1 MNIYA
6 VNRIN
11 TSTYANNKNIVTI
24 DLKNKPWYSGVLNNY
39 MAGAFTN
46 CTNLQKVI
54 NISNAVTNMHDTFYR
69 CTSLVNAPVIPNS
82 VTDMDSTFAFCNSLV
97 NAPVIP
103 NFVTDMTQTFIG
115 CSNLTSTPKIPS
127 LVTNMLGTFSGCS
140 NLVNAPVIPS
150 SVIDMNSTFHGCSN
164 LVNAPIIPNSI
175 TNMYGTFD
183 ACSNLVNA
191 PVIPNTVVNMSGTFS
206 RCYNL
211 VNAPA
216 IPNSVIDMRMTFR
229 VCNSLTGDIN
239 ILSNQVTNA
248 VNCFI
253 YTSLIKNV
261 YIPYR
266 NSDGTLSATHN
277 SFMEAGYDETGTK
290 NGVYLKTLTPVL
302 TITPTPS
309 DAIIAFSSSDYIYK
323 NATSIVV
330 NRGTEV
336 SYTVSKSNYTSITNT
351 ITLKDDTNIDVN
363 LATDNY
369 TVTIATTPSDAVV
382 TFDTSISG
390 GTVSGKSITVPYN
403 TEITYSVSKTGYQT
417 LSNQIYTVV
426 RTEVINATPLTKNNY
441 TLTINPDPVDAIVT
455 LTADG
460 YTQLNNSI
468 TVPYETSV
476 NYSVSRSGYATQ
488 SGSEIVTSTKTTNI
502 SLTKNN
508 YTLTVNTNPSDAT
521 IDFSTGTVSGHSV
534 TVPYNTTVTYTVS
547 KSGYITSDVQTYTV
561 TQTETITGPTLTP
574 DTAILTVNPTPND
587 AMIVLTATGFT
598 QTGNIII
605 VTTGTTVHYVVS
617 KTGYTTAE
625 GDIIV
630 DTTKTITPELDKIYY
645 AWDYG
650 TSTVYTDTATP
661 TTSTTVLTSSLTPK
675 SGYTISNVSGSTI
688 SVNHNQSTSVSY
700 RWWYRNPTITVTD
713 WGTLSRN
720 PSTDGTRTVTSRT
733 YGTYQQYTF
742 GWGSYH
748 GLDPVWYGQSVPLS
762 QVFSGSTN
770 KSITSYE
777 SERVYVKD
785 STPVVGSLVYN
796 SSFAQTGSVS
806 ATGTINC
813 GATTYISGFNNG
825 GQWTRQYITTNSN
838 TYYRYSSGDTTGTE
852 TTVVTENYTR
862 NSSKDIT
869 D

>member
-1 MNIYA
+1 MNVYP
-6 VNRIN
+6 VNAIN
-11 TSTYANNKNIVTI
+11 STTYRNCNNIDTI
-24 DLKNKPWYSGVLNNY
+24 DLRSKSWTNNSMY
-39 MAGAFTN
+39 FAFDNSTNITVINSISNSITNMQSAFTN
-46 CTNLQKVI
+46 CTNLVDAPVI
-54 NISNAVTNMHDTFYR
+54 PDSVICMVQAFYNCTNLVNVPSISNNTIDMTRTFAFCSSLVNIPAIPNSVTNMCQTF
-69 CTSLVNAPVIPNS
+69 TSCRNLISAPEIPSTVTNLMGTFHGCVNMTSVPTTIPQGIANLRHTFRSCSKITTVPAIPNS
-82 VTDMDSTFAFCNSLV
+82 VTDLGATFGDCWNITS
-97 NAPVIP
+97 AP
-103 NFVTDMTQTFIG
+103 D
-115 CSNLTSTPKIPS
+115 
-127 LVTNMLGTFSGCS
+127 
-140 NLVNAPVIPS
+140 
-150 SVIDMNSTFHGCSN
+150 
-164 LVNAPIIPNSI
+164 
-175 TNMYGTFD
+175 
-183 ACSNLVNA
+183 
-191 PVIPNTVVNMSGTFS
+191 
-206 RCYNL
+206 
-211 VNAPA
+211 
-216 IPNSVIDMRMTFR
+216 IPNSVIYMGQTFEF
-229 VCNSLTGDIN
+229 CYNLTGNIN
-239 ILSNQVTNA
+239 IYSNQIINA
-248 VNCFI
+248 TNCFNN
-253 YTSLIKNV
+253 TTQTKNV
-261 YIPYR
+261 YIPFR
-266 NSDGTLSATHN
+266 NSDATLSATYN
-277 SFMEAGYDETGTK
+277 SFVAAGYDNAGTT
-290 NGVYLKTLTPVL
+290 NGVYLKTLTPML
-302 TITPTPS
+302 TINATPS
-309 DAIIAFSSSDYIYK
+309 DATITFDNLDFIYK
-323 NATSIVV
+323 NTTSIMT
-330 NRGTEV
+330 NRSTQV
-336 SYTVSKSNYTSITNT
+336 TYTVSRANYTSVTDT
-351 ITLKDDTNIDVN
+351 ILLEDDRAIDVN
-363 LATDNY
+363 LAGNSY
-369 TVTIATTPSDAVV
+369 TVTIATTPADATV
-382 TFDTSISG
+382 TFDTSTSG

-403 TEITYSVSKTGYQT
+403 TQIKYSVSRTGYQT
-417 LSNQIYTVV
+417 LSNQTYTVTQ
-426 RTEVINATPLTKNNY
+426 TETVNATALTKNNY
-441 TLTINPDPVDAIVT
+441 TLTINPTPNDATVT
-455 LTADG
+455 LTATG
-460 YTQLNNSI
+460 YTQSGNAI
-468 TVPYETSV
+468 TVPYETQ
-476 NYSVSRSGYATQ
+476 VSYTVARTGYATQ
-488 SGSEIVTSTKTTNI
+488 TGTETVTSTKTTPI
-502 SLTKNN
+502 TLTKNN
-508 YTLTVNTNPSDAT
+508 YTLTVTTNPADAT
-521 IDFSTGTVSGHSV
+521 INFSTGTVSGHSV
-534 TVPYNTTVTYTVS
+534 TVPYNTTITYTVS
-547 KSGYITSDVQTYTV
+547 KSGYITSDTQTYTV

-587 AMIVLTATGFT
+587 ATIVLTATGFT

-625 GDIIV
+625 GDVIV

-700 RWWYRNPTITVTD
+700 RCWYRNPTITVTD

-762 QVFSGSTN
+762 QVFSGKTN

-813 GATTYISGFNNG
+813 GATTYVSGFNNG

>member
-1 MNIYA
+1 M
-6 VNRIN
+6 
-11 TSTYANNKNIVTI
+11 
-24 DLKNKPWYSGVLNNY
+24 
-39 MAGAFTN
+39 
-46 CTNLQKVI
+46 
-54 NISNAVTNMHDTFYR
+54 
-69 CTSLVNAPVIPNS
+69 
-82 VTDMDSTFAFCNSLV
+82 
-97 NAPVIP
+97 
-103 NFVTDMTQTFIG
+103 
-115 CSNLTSTPKIPS
+115 
-127 LVTNMLGTFSGCS
+127 
-140 NLVNAPVIPS
+140 
-150 SVIDMNSTFHGCSN
+150 
-164 LVNAPIIPNSI
+164 
-175 TNMYGTFD
+175 
-183 ACSNLVNA
+183 NA

-211 VNAPA
+211 VNAPT

-229 VCNSLTGDIN
+229 VCNSLIGDIN

-253 YTSLIKNV
+253 DTSLIKNV

-309 DAIIAFSSSDYIYK
+309 DAIITFSSSDYVYK

-336 SYTVSKSNYTSITNT
+336 SYTVSKPNYTSVTNT
-351 ITLKDDTNIDVN
+351 ITVKDDTNIDVN

-369 TVTIATTPSDAVV
+369 TVTITTTPSDAVV

-417 LSNQIYTVV
+417 LSNQTYTVV

-476 NYSVSRSGYATQ
+476 NYSVSRAGYATQ

-521 IDFSTGTVSGHSV
+521 IDFSTGTVSGHRV

-561 TQTETITGPTLTP
+561 TQTETITGPTLVP
-574 DTAILTVNPTPND
+574 DMVVLTVTPTPSD
-587 AMIVLTATGFT
+587 ATVVLTASGYS
-598 QTGNIII
+598 QDGNTIE
-605 VTTGTTVHYVVS
+605 VPTGTIVHYVVS
-617 KTGYTTAE
+617 KTDYTTDE
-625 GDIIV
+625 GDVLV
-630 DTTKTITPELDKIYY
+630 DTTKTISPTLNKIYY
-645 AWDYG
+645 AWDYNN
-650 TSTVYTDTATP
+650 STVYTDTANP

-675 SGYTISNVSGSTI
+675 SGYTISNVTNDTI
-688 SVNHNQSTSVSY
+688 GVNHNQTTSIPY
-700 RWWYRNPTITVTD
+700 QCWGRNTSITVNSL
-713 WGTLSRN
+713 GTLTRN
-720 PSTDGTRTVTSRT
+720 PSIDSTRTVTSRT

-742 GWGSYH
+742 GWGNYI
-748 GLDPVWYGQSVPLS
+748 GLDPFWYGQSAPLS
-762 QVFSGSTN
+762 QIYSGNTAYA
-770 KSITSYE
+770 ITAQPHEY
-777 SERVYVKD
+777 VYVKE
-785 STPVVGSLVYN
+785 SSPNTGSLAYN
-796 SSFAQTGSVS
+796 SNFVQVGSVS
-806 ATGTINC
+806 STGTTNC
-813 GATTYISGFNNG
+813 GNTTYISGFVNG
-825 GQWTRQYITTNSN
+825 GQWTRNYVIVNGN
-838 TYYRYSSGDTTGTE
+838 TYYRYSSGDTSGTE
-852 TTVVTENYTR
+852 TTTITENYTR

-869 D
+869 N